1 MNFKIDQYNFTR
13 KNSGRK
19 KEQFQG
25 PVRQNIHDLIIRGP
39 EGKEK
44 DSGTETEFEEIMVE
58 IFPTLVKDTNPQI
71 QEAE

>member
-1 MNFKIDQYNFTR
+1 M
-13 KNSGRK
+13 
-19 KEQFQG
+19 
-25 PVRQNIHDLIIRGP
+25 RQNIHDLIIRGP

-71 QEAE
+71 QEAEWTDTTRGWAQENTH

>member
-1 MNFKIDQYNFTR
+1 M
-13 KNSGRK
+13 
-19 KEQFQG
+19 
-25 PVRQNIHDLIIRGP
+25 RQNIHDLIIRGP

-44 DSGTETEFEEIMVE
+44 DSGTETEFEEIMAE